1 MNVLISTSV
10 VEEGIDVPSCNLVVK
25 YDFPQTFRSYI
36 QSKGRAR
43 KRGSLYILMVEDGDK
58 EKEKEKKYNEWL
70 GVYKM
75 SMEECHLKK
84 VLGLIVNRKV
94 TSWSIFGNFRSVQKL
109 CFNTW
114 SVF

>member
-1 MNVLISTSV
+1 MFAEEKITCSQVI
-10 VEEGIDVPSCNLVVK
+10 EGIDLPSCNLVVK

-43 KRGSLYILMVEDGDK
+43 KRGSQYILMVEDGD
-58 EKEKEKKYNEWL
+58 EKEVKKYNDWL

-84 VLGLIVNRKV
+84 VEGVDEDEVWWR
-94 TSWSIFGNFRSVQKL
+94 WRWWWCGGR
-109 CFNTW
+109 
-114 SVF
+114 

>member
-43 KRGSLYILMVEDGDK
+43 KRGSQYILMVEDGD
-58 EKEKEKKYNEWL
+58 ENEEKKYNEWL
-70 GVYKM
+70 GVYK
-75 SMEECHLKK
+75 CP
-84 VLGLIVNRKV
+84 
-94 TSWSIFGNFRSVQKL
+94 WRSV
-109 CFNTW
+109 T
-114 SVF
+114 